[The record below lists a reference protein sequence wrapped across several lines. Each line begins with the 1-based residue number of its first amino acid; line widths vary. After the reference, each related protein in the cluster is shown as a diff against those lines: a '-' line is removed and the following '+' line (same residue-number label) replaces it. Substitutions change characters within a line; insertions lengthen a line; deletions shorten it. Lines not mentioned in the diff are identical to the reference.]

1 MPRDGEKVRRRLQD
15 AALALYQERGYDRTT
30 AAEIAEKAG
39 VTGRTF
45 FRHFADKREVL
56 FGGEA
61 EFAEALTSAVLTAPA
76 HFGPWETLLHAFRS
90 LEPVFVENRSFS
102 APRQLVIAAN
112 PALQER
118 AQSKSRANTAAV
130 ASALNQRGV
139 PDRLASLA
147 AQVGTAALNCAVMSW
162 LESGSDDLDRYVVQ
176 AFEEVRGLSSP
187 VHRSLHTQ
195 TDTKE

>member
-1 MPRDGEKVRRRLQD
+1 M
-15 AALALYQERGYDRTT
+15 ALYQERGYDRTT
-30 AAEIAEKAG
+30 AAEIAERAG

-61 EFAEALTSAVLTAPA
+61 EFADALTSAVLTAPA
-76 HFGPWETLLHAFRS
+76 RLGPWETLLHAFRS

-102 APRQLVIAAN
+102 APRQRVIAAN

-139 PDRLASLA
+139 PERLAGLA
-147 AQVGTAALNCAVMSW
+147 AQLGTAALNYAVMSW
-162 LESGSDDLDRYVVQ
+162 LESDSDDLDRYVVQ
-176 AFEEVRGLSSP
+176 AFEEVRALSSP
-187 VHRSLHTQ
+187 PSGSVHEAQ
-195 TDTKE
+195 ADIEE